1 MDFRP
6 QDSIAIREGGRHEKI
21 LVVQT
26 SFLGDVVL
34 TLPLI
39 AEIKRRFPDSWLSVL
54 CKAQV
59 KGLLEDHA
67 AIDEVLAFDKT
78 GAQRGFRSL
87 WDLAQNLK
95 QREFTIAISPHKS
108 FRTAL
113 LLFLAGIPRR
123 VGFCQSAAWFLY
135 HDRVSR
141 PAAMHDVERNLS
153 ILRALGIDLS
163 DCRRSLCLE
172 VNPEIRQAVAA
183 TFHSLGITKRAG
195 TLIFGFS
202 PGSVWPMKRWSL
214 RGYADVI
221 LNLKKTYA
229 CEVLLFGAPED
240 HQTVA
245 ELQQLTGHC
254 ALNLVGRFSLRELAS
269 AIEWCDLFICND
281 TGPMHVAVARRV
293 PVVAIFCATTP
304 ALGFYPYSSRA
315 IVVEK
320 RLHCRPCSSH
330 GGVRC
335 PLGTEDCIRL
345 ITPEHVLNAVQRLLS
360 GARLDADSEGT
371 AFIPQFMTL

>member
-1 MDFRP
+1 MDLQRH
-6 QDSIAIREGGRHEKI
+6 DSIAIREGGRHEKI

-39 AEIKRRFPDSWLSVL
+39 AEIKRRFPDSGLSVL
-54 CKAQV
+54 CRAQV
-59 KGLLEDHA
+59 KGLLADHPG
-67 AIDEVLAFDKT
+67 IDEVLIFDKT
-78 GAQRGFRSL
+78 GAQRGFRGL
-87 WDLAQNLK
+87 WDLAQDLK
-95 QREFTIAISPHKS
+95 QRAFSMAISPHKS

-123 VGFCQSAAWFLY
+123 IGFYQSAAWFLY
-135 HDRVSR
+135 DDRVSR
-141 PAAMHDVERNLS
+141 PVALHDVERNLS
-153 ILRALGIDLS
+153 ILRALGVDLN
-163 DCRRSLCLE
+163 DCCKSLRLE
-172 VNPEIRQAVAA
+172 INPETRRTVAA
-183 TFHSLGITKRAG
+183 TFDSLGIKKKSG

-214 RGYADVI
+214 QGYAEVI
-221 LNLKKTYA
+221 LKLKKTYA
-229 CEVLLFGAPED
+229 CEIFLFGAAED
-240 HQTVA
+240 RQTVT
-245 ELQQLTGHC
+245 ELQRLTGHC
-254 ALNLVGRFSLRELAS
+254 GLNLVGCFGLRELPA

-281 TGPMHVAVARRV
+281 TGPMHVAVASGV

-304 ALGFYPYSSRA
+304 DLGFYPYTSRA

-320 RLHCRPCSSH
+320 KLHCRPCSSH

-345 ITPEHVLNAVQRLLS
+345 IRPEHVFNAVGKLL
-360 GARLDADSEGT
+360 GADRPNVGPGDVT
-371 AFIPQFMTL
+371 VPQFMTL